1 MIAADTPI
9 YAAAENAA
17 SEQRVAC
24 THCREMIHA
33 DALRCPFC
41 QISQPRAL
49 EIEQQHAQA
58 SRRKIAT
65 IVGLLVGLPIV
76 VFVALFLYG
85 ASLGP
90 GSFNGTNYKLY
101 EAMAIWPTGL
111 TPEQADMKVDE
122 IAAAA
127 NVSHND
133 AESMAIS
140 LTRNRIDPSL
150 WITAS
155 TTAAKIDKLKQ
166 DGILP

>member
-1 MIAADTPI
+1 MATDSII
-9 YAAAENAA
+9 YAAADNAA
-17 SEQRVAC
+17 SALRVAC

-49 EIEQQHAQA
+49 EIEQQHART

-65 IVGLLVGLPIV
+65 TVGLLVGLPIV
-76 VFVALFLYG
+76 VIVALFLYG

-101 EAMAIWPTGL
+101 QTMAIWSTGL
-111 TPEQADMKVDE
+111 TPEQADIKVDE

-133 AESMAIS
+133 AERMAIG

-166 DGILP
+166 DGVLP